1 MTNPPAGP
9 TPDGRRAPCPAS
21 GRRGR
26 VCAGAPPQGAERST
40 GRRRGRQ
47 AVAALCVLTV
57 LVMLLHRWIP
67 NRIGNLGSLVETFLP
82 WTGAVV
88 LPAALAGL
96 VSRSR
101 PVLIAVLLPALTW
114 TALYAPALLDRG
126 TGGTGGTGG
135 TADLTV
141 VTHNVD
147 DANPDPVGTARAL
160 AASGAGLIALEELVQ
175 PAVRQY
181 EQTLAETHPYHVV
194 EGTVGLWSTFPLRD
208 PARVQV
214 TSWRVALR
222 ATAETPEGPLT
233 VYVAHLP
240 SVRVR
245 PSGFTTA
252 NRNEAVGRLAT
263 ALDTAPP
270 GRTLLVGDF
279 NGTTDDRALAPVV
292 DGFRSAHEAAG
303 AGFGFSW
310 PARLPFARI
319 DQILVRGLTPVSA
332 WTLPATASDHL
343 PVAASLR
350 L

>member
-1 MTNPPAGP
+1 MTKTAPPAAAP
-9 TPDGRRAPCPAS
+9 RGRRAPRAAA
-21 GRRGR
+21 GRRGL
-26 VCAGAPPQGAERST
+26 V
-40 GRRRGRQ
+40 
-47 AVAALCVLTV
+47 VAALCVLTA
-57 LVMLLHRWIP
+57 LVPAFHRLLP
-67 NRIGNLGSLVETFLP
+67 NRVANLGSLVETFLP

-88 LPAALAGL
+88 LVAAAAGL
-96 VSRSR
+96 VRRSR
-101 PVLIAVLLPALTW
+101 VALIAVLLPALTW
-114 TALYAPALLDRG
+114 AALYGPGLADRSA
-126 TGGTGGTGG
+126 GGP
-135 TADLTV
+135 ADLTI

-160 AASGAGLIALEELVQ
+160 AASGAQLIALEELVQ
-175 PAVRQY
+175 PSAGRY
-181 EQTLAETHPYHVV
+181 EQTLAATHPYHVV

-208 PARVQV
+208 TAAVPV

-222 ATAETPEGPLT
+222 ATAETPRGPLT

-245 PSGFTTA
+245 PSGFTTG
-252 NRNEAVGRLAT
+252 NRNEGVGRLAA
-263 ALDTAPP
+263 ALAGAPA

-279 NGTTDDRALAPVV
+279 NGTTDDRALAPVLEH
-292 DGFRSAHEAAG
+292 FRSAHEAAG

-310 PARLPFARI
+310 PARFPFARI
-319 DQILVRGLTPVSA
+319 DQILVRDITPVSA

>member
-1 MTNPPAGP
+1 MTKTARAGAAP
-9 TPDGRRAPCPAS
+9 RGRRAP
-21 GRRGR
+21 
-26 VCAGAPPQGAERST
+26 
-40 GRRRGRQ
+40 GRRRGR
-47 AVAALCVLTV
+47 VIAALCVLTA
-57 LVMLLHRWIP
+57 LVMPLHGWIP
-67 NRIGNLGSLVETFLP
+67 NGGANLGSLVETFLP
-82 WTGAVV
+82 WTGAAV
-88 LPAALAGL
+88 LPLAAAGL
-96 VSRSR
+96 VRRSR
-101 PVLIAVLLPALTW
+101 VALIAVLLPALAW
-114 TALYAPALLDRG
+114 AALYAPALLDRG
-126 TGGTGGTGG
+126 TGGT
-135 TADLTV
+135 ADVTV

-160 AASGAGLIALEELVQ
+160 VASGARLIALEELVQ

-181 EQTLAETHPYHVV
+181 ERTLAATHPYHVV
-194 EGTVGLWSTFPLRD
+194 EGTVGLWSTYPLRD
-208 PARVQV
+208 PARVPV

-222 ATAETPEGPLT
+222 ATAETPKGPLT

-252 NRNEAVGRLAT
+252 NRNEAVGRLA
-263 ALDTAPP
+263 AELAAAPA

-292 DGFRSAHEAAG
+292 EGFRSAHEAAG

-310 PARLPFARI
+310 PAHLPFARI

>member
-1 MTNPPAGP
+1 MTKTAPPAAVP
-9 TPDGRRAPCPAS
+9 RGRRAPRPAS

-26 VCAGAPPQGAERST
+26 V
-40 GRRRGRQ
+40 
-47 AVAALCVLTV
+47 VAAFCVLAA
-57 LVMLLHRWIP
+57 LVMPLHRWLP
-67 NRIGNLGSLVETFLP
+67 NRVANLGSLVETFLP

-88 LPAALAGL
+88 LVAAAVGL
-96 VSRSR
+96 VRRSR
-101 PVLIAVLLPALTW
+101 VALIAVLLPALIW
-114 TALYAPALLDRG
+114 AALYGPALADRG
-126 TGGTGGTGG
+126 AGG

-160 AASGAGLIALEELVQ
+160 AASGAQLIALEELV
-175 PAVRQY
+175 PPTVRQY
-181 EQTLAETHPYHVV
+181 EQTLAGTHPYHVV

-208 PARVQV
+208 TARVPV

-222 ATAETPEGPLT
+222 ATAETPKGPLT

-245 PSGFTTA
+245 PSGFTTG
-252 NRNEAVGRLAT
+252 NRNEAAGRLA
-263 ALDTAPP
+263 AELATAPA

-292 DGFRSAHEAAG
+292 DRFRSAHEAPG
-303 AGFGFSW
+303 AGLGFSW
-310 PARLPFARI
+310 PAGFPFARI